1 MIDVYTDGGSSGNPG
16 PGGWAFIVLF
26 PDGSRVERSGGSGE
40 TTNNR
45 MELEAVI
52 RALEFLLSTPGK
64 VLDRG
69 GREGREVINLHT
81 DSQYVQLGISRWIH
95 TWVRNGWKTSGNKAV
110 KNQELWKRL
119 YELSQQFQLQWIW
132 VKGHAGDTYNE
143 RCDRLVQKE
152 IEKIKETQANRT
164 DPT

>member
-16 PGGWAFIVLF
+16 PGGWAFIVLY
-26 PDGSRVERSGGSGE
+26 PDGSQVERSGGSGE

-52 RALEFLLSTPGK
+52 RALKFLGSK
-64 VLDRG
+64 SIEVLG
-69 GREGREVINLHT
+69 QATGEVRQTINLHT

-95 TWVRNGWKTSGNKAV
+95 TWIQNGWKTSGNKAV

-119 YELSQQFQLQWIW
+119 WELTQQFQLRWVWI
-132 VKGHAGDTYNE
+132 KGHAGNPYNE

-152 IEKIKETQANRT
+152 IKKIRETQANQT
-164 DPT
+164 NAT